1 MTITNA
7 ALRRRHKG
15 IRNFFCVICVVA
27 MSPLTAPASE
37 YDYDSVAGDMMNT
50 RIYTLGNGL
59 KVYLSVNDEKP
70 RVHTYI
76 AVRTGSRNDPAETT
90 GLAHYLEH
98 LMFKGTT
105 RFGTSD
111 AEREAPL
118 LDSIEA
124 RFEQYRTITDP
135 AARQAFYQEIDS
147 LSQLAAQFNIPNEY
161 DKLMAAIGSEGS
173 NAFTTDDVT
182 CYTEDIPSNEIEN
195 WAKIQGERFM
205 NMVIRG
211 FHTELEAVYEEY
223 NMSLSEDMYKAW
235 KALSAKLFPNH
246 PYGTQT
252 TIGTQEHL
260 KNPSIANIKDYFN
273 RYYVPNNVAICMSG
287 DFDPDETIAIID
299 RYFGSWK
306 PNAGLSFPQY
316 EPVEEL
322 SAPADTVVVGNEG
335 EYVMIGWMLDGAA
348 SQQSDTVEVV
358 SYMLSNGT
366 AGMFDLDINNNM
378 LCAGAT
384 AFHQFMSE
392 YSTFVLYGRPL
403 EGQTLGDVRDIMLA
417 EIDRLRSGDFDDG
430 LLQAVI
436 NNLKLDYRRSL
447 DNNEARAGMFV
458 DAFVDGISWDRAVNK
473 FERMSKL
480 TKEDIA
486 GFARRHF
493 DANYAIVYKL
503 NGDDTT
509 LVKIDKPHITPIPAN
524 RDMQSDFVRQIIESK
539 PEPIQPRFIDFDND
553 ITTTLTAANLPVR
566 YVRDDSNGLFTLAFY
581 YNNIGEE
588 NDKWLPYAADF
599 IDYIGTPTMSAVQRK
614 QALYSL
620 ACDMSVSVG
629 ADVTVI
635 TLSGLAENMVPALD
649 IVEDYIANA
658 QADAEAYAS
667 YVGVVMKDRADSKLS
682 QDANYFAL
690 CQYGMYGDY
699 NTVRNVPDSAELY
712 SKDPQEL
719 ADMIGRLNAY
729 RHEVLYC
736 GPASIDELTAVI
748 NARHKTPE
756 TLLAA
761 PAGRQYTLRPTPADD
776 IILAPYP
783 AKNIYLRQYN
793 NEGRQWDASRQAVV
807 ELFNEYY
814 GGGMNSVVFQELRE
828 SRALAYNAWAAFIT
842 PSRQGRPDYSITH
855 IISQNDKMMDC
866 IGTFNSIIDSIPQSD
881 YAFGLAKQALTKR
894 IATQRTTKFA
904 IINAYLSARHLGI
917 GYDMNEKVYNALPG
931 LTLDDVVT
939 FERETMAAKPRL
951 YMILGDES
959 DLDIDALETI
969 APVRRV
975 STETIFGY

>member
-1 MTITNA
+1 MTKAIFRTLACALLLATVPTLA
-7 ALRRRHKG
+7 ARAA
-15 IRNFFCVICVVA
+15 VY
-27 MSPLTAPASE
+27 S
-37 YDYDSVAGDMMNT
+37 YDSVAGDMTKT
-50 RIYTLGNGL
+50 RIYTLDNGL
-59 KVYLSVNDEKP
+59 TVYLSVNDEKP

-105 RFGTSD
+105 LFGTSN
-111 AEREAPL
+111 AELEASL

-124 RFEQYRTITDP
+124 RFEVYRTMTDP
-135 AARQAFYQEIDS
+135 AERQIYYQEIDS
-147 LSQLAAQFNIPNEY
+147 LSQLAAQYNIPNEY

-173 NAFTTDDVT
+173 NAFTTDDMT

-195 WAKIQGERFM
+195 WARIQGERFT

-223 NMSLSEDMYKAW
+223 NMTISNDMFKAW

-260 KNPSIANIKDYFN
+260 KNPSIVNIKDYFN

-306 PNAGLSFPQY
+306 PNDDLSFPQY

-322 SAPADTVVVGNEG
+322 STPADTVVVGNEG
-335 EYVMIGWMLDGAA
+335 EYVMIGWTLDGAA
-348 SQQSDTVEVV
+348 SQQADTVEVV
-358 SYMLSNGT
+358 SYLLSNGT

-378 LCAGAT
+378 LCAGAS
-384 AFHQFMSE
+384 AFHNFMSE

-403 EGQTLGDVRDIMLA
+403 DGQNLDDVRDIMLA
-417 EIDRLRSGDFDDG
+417 EISKLKAGDFDDS
-430 LLQAVI
+430 LLPAVI

-447 DNNEARAGMFV
+447 DNNEARAGLQV
-458 DAFVDGISWDRAVNK
+458 DAFINGIDWDKAVNK
-473 FERMSKL
+473 YDRMSRL
-480 TKEDIA
+480 TKQDIA
-486 GFARRHF
+486 DFASRHF
-493 DANYAIVYKL
+493 NDHYAIVYKL

-524 RDMQSDFVRQIIESK
+524 RDKQSEFVRQIIEST

-553 ITTTLTAANLPVR
+553 IATTLTAHGLPVR
-566 YVRDDSNGLFTLAFY
+566 YVNDESNGIFTLAFY
-581 YNNIGEE
+581 YDNIGEE
-588 NDKWLPYAADF
+588 NDKWLPYAADYM
-599 IDYIGTPTMSAVQRK
+599 DYIGTPTMSAIERK
-614 QALYSL
+614 LALYGL
-620 ACDMSVSVG
+620 ACDMSIGVG
-629 ADVTVI
+629 TDFTRI
-635 TLSGLAENMVPALD
+635 TLSGLAENMSQALD

-658 QADAEAYAS
+658 EPDMATYAS
-667 YVGVVMKDRADSKLS
+667 YVDVVMKDRADTKLD
-682 QDANYFAL
+682 QEANYYAL
-690 CQYGMYGDY
+690 CQYGMYGEY
-699 NTVRNVPDSAELY
+699 NTVRNIPDSAELY
-712 SKDPQEL
+712 DMNPQEL
-719 ADMIGRLNAY
+719 TDMIRALNGY
-729 RHEVLYC
+729 EHEVLYC
-736 GPASIDELTAVI
+736 GPASIDELVAVI
-748 NARHKTPE
+748 NGHHKTPE
-756 TLLAA
+756 TLLTA
-761 PAGRQYTLRPTPADD
+761 PAGRPYTLRQTPADD
-776 IILAPYP
+776 ILLAPYP
-783 AKNIYLRQYN
+783 AKNIYMRQYN
-793 NEGRQWDASRQAVV
+793 NEGRQWDESLQAVV

-828 SRALAYNAWAAFIT
+828 SRALAYNAWAAFMT
-842 PSRQGRPDYSITH
+842 PNRKGRPDYSITH

-881 YAFGLAKQALTKR
+881 NAFDLAKQALTKR

-904 IINAYLSARHLGI
+904 ILSAYLNARHLGI
-917 GYDMNEKVYNALPG
+917 DYDMNEKIYNALPE
-931 LTLDDVVT
+931 LTLGDVVT
-939 FERETMAAKPRL
+939 FEQATMAAKPRL

-959 DLDIDALETI
+959 DLDIQSLETI